1 MEKREADSIVD
12 AAHRVA
18 SALEEMA
25 RQHGKMTRNLAT
37 IADYMPALCEHVGTI
52 RASLDDL
59 QDAFIEWTLEKGKGT
74 DDQAGV
80 E

>member
-12 AAHRVA
+12 AVHRVA

-37 IADYMPALCEHVGTI
+37 IADYMPVLCEYMATI
-52 RASLDDL
+52 GASLNDL
-59 QDAFIEWTLEKGKGT
+59 QVALTTERRT
-74 DDQAGV
+74 
-80 E
+80 